1 MESNCLVQIACSP
14 MRIHWDSVV
23 RPLLVALMARV
34 LVEVGTAFGGT
45 TTRML
50 EWAGAHNGVMHA
62 IDPAPHPKLDLDELR
77 RQYGDAFVFHRALS
91 LDALTRIRDPDFVL
105 IDGDHNWYTV
115 HRELHAIAQVV
126 REENRSFPLT
136 LLHDV
141 DWPYGRR
148 DMYYEP
154 ETVPAEHR
162 QPHAQGG
169 LLPNSIE
176 LCGEQGFNADMENAL
191 VEGTP
196 RNGVRTAVEDFIAE
210 TDLKLEWSSVPG
222 FFGVGILADE
232 ALIDRTPA
240 LREALDVFRSP
251 EFLEQQCRTLE
262 LWRVNIL
269 ARLHTARRE
278 LREFRRSSGEP
289 AGADMN

>member
-115 HRELHAIAQVV
+115 SQELRLLERMSRQWPTT
-126 REENRSFPLT
+126 F
-136 LLHDV
+136 LHDIG
-141 DWPYGRR
+141 WPYGRR
-148 DMYYEP
+148 DMYYD
-154 ETVPAEHR
+154 PAGIPPDHR
-162 QPHAQGG
+162 QPYERSG
-169 LLPNSIE
+169 LLKGCSRLSPDGINKH
-176 LCGEQGFNADMENAL
+176 LANAAH
-191 VEGTP
+191 EGGG
-196 RNGVRTAVEDFIAE
+196 RNGVLTAVEDFME
-210 TDLKLEWSSVPG
+210 ESNYHLELFAATGPG
-222 FFGVGILADE
+222 GLGL
-232 ALIDRTPA
+232 LIDRECLQTDIGRAVKGVHDQAFA
-240 LREALDVFRSP
+240 LQISP
-251 EFLEQQCRTLE
+251 RYASRYFDR
-262 LWRVNIL
+262 
-269 ARLHTARRE
+269 
-278 LREFRRSSGEP
+278 
-289 AGADMN
+289 